1 MDKQMALDMALKGI
15 EKQFGKGAVMRLGDK
30 EAGRTGGVHRRGARA
45 RS

>member
-30 EAGRTGGVHRRGARA
+30 EAGLELTVLLWHISRP
-45 RS
+45 